1 MSCVAFSVGL
11 GNIWRFPYTAY
22 ENGGGAFL
30 VPYIIVLFIIG
41 KPIYYMEMILGQF
54 SSRSCIQVWS
64 ISPAFRGISIITIL
78 SIIHIQGGLNKIT
91 ISIHNNNFFKLIY
104 RRWKRCAILLY
115 STFVRDNTEKLKIL
129 IFLSP
134 PFFLSPIFSFRH
146 RVRRDRFRFLGGH
159 LLLLPNGAG
168 DILSVG

>member
-1 MSCVAFSVGL
+1 MLFFHFSQSTTVIEEETLKRAQWDSKLEFLMSCVAFSVGL

-91 ISIHNNNFFKLIY
+91 ISTYNNTFF
-104 RRWKRCAILLY
+104 
-115 STFVRDNTEKLKIL
+115 
-129 IFLSP
+129 
-134 PFFLSPIFSFRH
+134 
-146 RVRRDRFRFLGGH
+146 
-159 LLLLPNGAG
+159 
-168 DILSVG
+168 

>member
-78 SIIHIQGGLNKIT
+78 SIIHIIQDGLNKIT
-91 ISIHNNNFFKLIY
+91 ISIHNTPFKPIY
-104 RRWKRCAILLY
+104 RRWRHGKDMQFFFILLL
-115 STFVRDNTEKLKIL
+115 SDNNMEKLKIL
-129 IFLSP
+129 IFPSHC
-134 PFFLSPIFSFRH
+134 FRH
-146 RVRRDRFRFLGGH
+146 WVRRDRFRFLGGH
-159 LLLLPNGAG
+159 LLLLLDGVG

>member
-1 MSCVAFSVGL
+1 MLFFHFSQSTTVIEEETLKRAQWDSKLEFLMSCVAFSVGL

-91 ISIHNNNFFKLIY
+91 ISTHNNTFF
-104 RRWKRCAILLY
+104 
-115 STFVRDNTEKLKIL
+115 
-129 IFLSP
+129 
-134 PFFLSPIFSFRH
+134 
-146 RVRRDRFRFLGGH
+146 
-159 LLLLPNGAG
+159 
-168 DILSVG
+168 